1 MEQKNTD
8 YSISNN
14 REINMP
20 YETTW
25 EKKGIYWNLYGI
37 VTGNDIEQLTI
48 DVFGDS
54 RFDDIRY
61 VILDGMSIDDFV
73 MSDDQLES
81 VAAQDWA
88 AAITNP
94 NVKIAVI
101 TTHPRLIEVATMFGN
116 MFGEHPWKISV
127 HENIE
132 EARRWCL

>member
-1 MEQKNTD
+1 
-8 YSISNN
+8 
-14 REINMP
+14 MP

-25 EKKGIYWNLYGI
+25 EKKGIYWKLYGI

-61 VILDGMSIDDFV
+61 VILDFLNIDDFD
-73 MSDDQLES
+73 MSDDELES
-81 VAAQDWA
+81 IAAQDLA

-94 NVKIAVI
+94 YVKIAVI
-101 TTHPRLIEVATMFGN
+101 TTHPRVMELSTMFGKI
-116 MFGEHPWKISV
+116 FGEHPWKVSV

>member
-1 MEQKNTD
+1 
-8 YSISNN
+8 
-14 REINMP
+14 MP

-25 EKKGIYWNLYGI
+25 EKKGIYFKLYGI

-48 DVFGDS
+48 DFFGDS

-61 VILDGMSIDDFV
+61 LIADFMSIDDLV

-81 VAAQDWA
+81 VAAQDMA

-94 NVKIAVI
+94 NVKIAII
-101 TTHPRLIEVATMFGN
+101 TTHPRMIELTTMFGN